1 MNCFAYVLQRNYKTK
16 RNMASSIITYKAV
29 VMPGQKRKDG
39 SFNIKIRVTFKR
51 TSRYLSTN
59 LTATARDITAKG
71 ELKGAALISA
81 NNLIGKFYNYAS
93 ELNYFAL
100 QEMDVDDVIR
110 YIRRKATIGGSFRLD
125 FFEFGKAF
133 ASQKVA
139 GTCATYICAL
149 NAFKRYLNADTL
161 DINDITYQMLYDF
174 GEFIDN
180 EPKRLSKDCPHPKK
194 KGASRSGYTR
204 KIKAIYEAAK
214 KKYNDED
221 NGIINIPR
229 NPFQKLELKY
239 TTGIVH
245 SARSPEWIQHII
257 SYDGPCSP
265 GQRFALD
272 MYIISFALMG
282 MNAADLITA
291 APAKNGIITYYRA
304 KTCNV
309 RPDRAEHRVKID
321 PRIKP
326 LISKY
331 KDPKGK
337 RLLNIYHYYRDNR
350 ALDWSLRSM
359 YHSWAKANDEVPF
372 SLYSARHSW
381 GTIANSSR
389 VGIDIALVDE
399 CLVHKNP
406 SLKMAYV
413 YVERDWENLW
423 RANEKVLDL
432 FDWSNI
438 PNLAAQPLRQQL
450 SSD

>member
-1 MNCFAYVLQRNYKTK
+1 
-16 RNMASSIITYKAV
+16 MASTSITYKPV
-29 VMPGQKRKDG
+29 VMPAQKRRDG

-51 TSRYLSTN
+51 ISRYLSTN
-59 LTATARDITAKG
+59 LTATAKDITAKG

-81 NNLIGKFYNYAS
+81 NNLIAQFYKYAN

-100 QEMDVDDVIR
+100 LEMDVDDVIR
-110 YIRRKATIGGSFRLD
+110 YIRRKASMGGSFRLD
-125 FFEFGKAF
+125 FFEFGEAF
-133 ASQKVA
+133 AATKDK
-139 GTCATYICAL
+139 GTRATYITAL
-149 NAFKRYLNADTL
+149 NALKRYLNTDTL
-161 DINDITYQMLYDF
+161 DINEISYKMLYDF
-174 GEFIDN
+174 GEFIDK
-180 EPKRLSKDCPHPKK
+180 EPKQFHKDCPPERRSSESHPKK
-194 KGASRSGYTR
+194 KGAARAFYLR
-204 KIKAIYEAAK
+204 KIKAIYSEAK

-221 NGIINIPR
+221 DGIINIPR

-239 TTGIVH
+239 STGIAH
-245 SARSPEWIQHII
+245 SARSPEWIQRII
-257 SYDGPCSP
+257 SYNGPCSP

-291 APAKNGIITYYRA
+291 AAAKNGIITYFRA
-304 KTCNV
+304 KTHKH

-326 LISKY
+326 LIDKY
-331 KDPKGK
+331 RDPNGK
-337 RLLNIYHYYRDNR
+337 RLFNLYLYYRDNQ
-350 ALDWSLRSM
+350 ALDWSLRSF
-359 YHSWAKANDEVPF
+359 YHAWAQANNEVPF
-372 SLYSARHSW
+372 SLYTARHSW
-381 GTIANSSR
+381 GTIANSSK

-438 PNLAAQPLRQQL
+438 QHLAALPLRQQL
-450 SSD
+450 SGE

>member
-1 MNCFAYVLQRNYKTK
+1 
-16 RNMASSIITYKAV
+16 MASPIITYRAV
-29 VMPGQKRKDG
+29 VMPAQRRKDG
-39 SFNIKIRVTFKR
+39 SYNIKIRVTFKR
-51 TSRYLSTN
+51 ISRYLSTN
-59 LTATARDITAKG
+59 LTATAKDITAHG
-71 ELKGAALISA
+71 NLKGAALISS
-81 NNLIGKFYNYAS
+81 NNLIAQFYKYAN
-93 ELNYFAL
+93 ELNFFAL

-110 YIRRKATIGGSFRLD
+110 YIRRRASIGGSFRLD

-133 ASQKVA
+133 ADQKVE
-139 GTCATYICAL
+139 GTRATYISAL
-149 NAFKRYLNADTL
+149 NAFKRYLNADTI
-161 DINDITYQMLYDF
+161 DINEITYQMLYAF

-180 EPKRLSKDCPHPKK
+180 EPKRFSQDCPKERRVRTQDHPKK
-194 KGASRSGYTR
+194 KGASRSSYTR

-214 KKYNDED
+214 RKYNDED

-239 TTGIVH
+239 STGIAH
-245 SARSPEWIQHII
+245 SARSPEWIQRII
-257 SYDGPCSP
+257 SYNGTCSP

-291 APAKNGIITYYRA
+291 APPKDGIITYYRA
-304 KTCNV
+304 KTCNA

-326 LISKY
+326 LLDKY
-331 KDPKGK
+331 KDPSGE
-337 RLLNIYHYYRDNR
+337 RLLNLYLYYRDNR

-359 YHSWAKANDEVPF
+359 YHAWALANDEVPF
-372 SLYSARHSW
+372 TLYSARHSW

-438 PNLAAQPLRQQL
+438 QHLAELPLRQQFNP
-450 SSD
+450 